1 MDAPFSSWSDEACAG
16 RSGPELLCYR
26 SNLLGSDLRLTHF
39 GGGNT
44 SAKLDERDPVTG
56 APVPVLWVKG
66 SGGDLGTLALDGF
79 ARLDLARVR
88 ALRGR
93 YAGPEREDELWPL
106 LEHCAFGPPMRP
118 ASIDT
123 PLHAFLPHAHV
134 DHLHPDAVIALAAS
148 RDGATLVRECYG
160 DRVGWLDWRRPG
172 FALAFEIEALLTA
185 RPDLEGIVL
194 ARHGLLSWG
203 DGAKACFERS
213 VGLVARASEFV
224 ARRARVPAFGGARVA
239 ALPVDRRRALA
250 AKLLPVLRG
259 QLATGGQRVLGRLD
273 DSDAALA
280 FVGARD
286 SAALAERGTS
296 CPDHFALTRIRPLW
310 LAFDPVREDLAAL
323 QSRLDPALARYR
335 AEYAAYYARCRR
347 PDSPALR
354 DASPAIVLVPG
365 VGVLGFARDAHGARL
380 ACEFWRNA
388 MAVMR
393 GAHALSEYVGLP
405 EQAAFDVEYWA
416 LEEAKLRRLPPE
428 RELARRVALVT
439 GAAGGIGGACARR
452 LLAGGAAVVL
462 ADVDE
467 AALAAAHAPL
477 AEEFGSD
484 AVHACALDVTSE
496 ASVASGFA
504 SAALAFGGVDVVVC
518 SAGLAS
524 SAPIEETSLELW
536 RKNLDV
542 LATGYFLVAREAFRL
557 WKPQALGGSLVF
569 IGSKN
574 ALAASPNAAA
584 YNTAKSAELA
594 LARSLALEGGPH
606 GIRVNSVNPDAVL
619 RGSRIWDSDWRRAR
633 AETYGIAESE
643 LEEHYRKRSLLGR
656 SVLPEDV
663 AEAVAFFASDRSA
676 KSTGNVLNVDAGS
689 APAFPR

>member
-1 MDAPFSSWSDEACAG
+1 MDAPFPRWSDDAAG
-16 RSGPELLCYR
+16 RSEAERLRYR
-26 SNLLGSDLRLTHF
+26 SNLLGSDLRLTNY

-44 SAKLDERDPVTG
+44 SAKLEERDPVTG
-56 APVPVLWVKG
+56 APVAVLWVKG
-66 SGGDLGTLALDGF
+66 SGGDLGTLDLDGF

-88 ALRGR
+88 ALRER
-93 YAGPEREDELWPL
+93 YAGPEREDELVPL
-106 LEHCAFGPPMRP
+106 LEHCAFGPPRRP

-123 PLHAFLPHAHV
+123 PLHAFVPQAHV

-148 RDGATLVRECYG
+148 RDGAALVEECYG
-160 DRVGWLDWRRPG
+160 GRVGWLDWRRPG
-172 FALAFEIEALLTA
+172 FALAFELEALLA
-185 RPDLEGIVL
+185 ERPGLEGIVL
-194 ARHGLLSWG
+194 ARHGLLAWG

-213 VGLVARASEFV
+213 VALVEQASAFAAKR
-224 ARRARVPAFGGARVA
+224 ARRPAFGGERVA
-239 ALPVDRRRALA
+239 ALATERRRALA

-259 QLATGGQRVLGRLD
+259 KLAHEGARSLGRLD

-286 SAALAERGTS
+286 ARALAERGTS
-296 CPDHFALTRIRPLW
+296 CPDHFVRTRIRPLW
-310 LAFDPVREDLAAL
+310 LDFDPARDDADAL
-323 QSRLDPALARYR
+323 GARIDPALARYR
-335 AEYAAYYARCRR
+335 ADYRAYYERCRR

-354 DASPAIVLVPG
+354 DASPALALVPG
-365 VGVLGFARDAHGARL
+365 VGVLGFGRDAAGARL

-388 MAVMR
+388 IEVMR

-439 GAAGGIGGACARR
+439 GAAGGIGRACARR
-452 LLAGGAAVVL
+452 LLADGAAVLL

-467 AALAAAHAPL
+467 AALASVHAALVA
-477 AEEFGSD
+477 EFGAD
-484 AVHACALDVTSE
+484 PVRARAVDVTSE
-496 ASVASGFA
+496 ASVARAFEAA
-504 SAALAFGGVDVVVC
+504 SLAFGGVDVVVC

-524 SAPIEETSLELW
+524 AAPIEETTLELW
-536 RKNLDV
+536 RTNLDV
-542 LATGYFLVAREAFRL
+542 LATGYFLVAREAFRV
-557 WKPQALGGSLVF
+557 WKPQDLGGSLVF

-574 ALAASPNAAA
+574 ALAASANAAA

-594 LARSLALEGGPH
+594 LARTLALEGGPH
-606 GIRVNSVNPDAVL
+606 GIRVNTVNPDAVL

-633 AETYGIAESE
+633 AETYGISE
-643 LEEHYRKRSLLGR
+643 GDLEEHYRKRSLLRR

-663 AEAVAFFASDRSA
+663 AEAVAFLASDRSA
-676 KSTGNVLNVDAGS
+676 KSTGNVINVDAGS
-689 APAFPR
+689 PTAFPR